1 MNVTRC
7 PNNYFTYCIYIY
19 IWVIF
24 AAIVPFIWK
33 HKKANIST
41 FALPI
46 GTIFFKCSIFGRSTY
61 HLIIIFFGLTDKE
74 IWMMEDWNESCWTAP
89 IDKKSCFSPIILIG
103 EMKLFASFD
112 RLDLSASHDIHSSKL
127 RFWFSDQI
135 LQECCDRHFSHFTS
149 RQIELKFFKSICK
162 LNQKSFFSG
171 IASRVRNL
179 LTKKSFWK
187 Y

>member
-1 MNVTRC
+1 MR
-7 PNNYFTYCIYIY
+7 
-19 IWVIF
+19 
-24 AAIVPFIWK
+24 K

-41 FALPI
+41 FAQPI
-46 GTIFFKCSIFGRSTY
+46 GTIVFLKCSIFCRSTY

-74 IWMMEDWNESCWTAP
+74 IWMMEDWNESCWAAP
-89 IDKKSCFSPIILIG
+89 IDEKMGFSPIILVG

-135 LQECCDRHFSHFTS
+135 LQECCDRHFSHFKS

-162 LNQKSFFSG
+162 LNQKSFF
-171 IASRVRNL
+171 
-179 LTKKSFWK
+179 FWDILK
-187 Y
+187 T